1 MEKITGVTALKARI
15 GHLEAERQNR
25 ELALKK
31 ELQLAHDYI
40 KPANLFSNAVKGI
53 FSSREIKNSLLDG
66 LLGMASGYLTK
77 KAVTGSS
84 RNPLK
89 AILGSILQVVVTEQ
103 VAGKAEPVR
112 TAIMNFINE
121 FLNKKEN
128 PAT

>member
-1 MEKITGVTALKARI
+1 MEKITGAAALKARI
-15 GHLEAERQNR
+15 DYLEAERKNR
-25 ELALKK
+25 ELELKK

-53 FSSREIKNSLLDG
+53 FSSKEIKNNLLDG
-66 LLGMASGYLTK
+66 LLGMASGYLAK

-84 RNPLK
+84 KNPLK
-89 AILGSILQVVVTEQ
+89 AILGSILQVVVTDQ

-112 TAIMNFINE
+112 SAIMNFIND